1 MAINQFT
8 RYGFA
13 AANSAGS
20 AISGSAF
27 TMHELKADS
36 GIQFSSN
43 VPASAHIES
52 IEFELTSIADG
63 DQLTIFL
70 CRDSAGDVPLTPQHT
85 EGATQRVTTGVATA
99 TSGGCSFTINKDFH
113 FDSTV
118 TGATQGSLY
127 VAAKCLSSAG
137 SAAPCTATAIRLN
150 WRG

>member
-1 MAINQFT
+1 MSINQFT

-13 AANSAGS
+13 AADDRS
-20 AISGSAF
+20 ISGSSF
-27 TMHELKADS
+27 TTHELTVDS
-36 GIQFSSN
+36 DIQFSSK
-43 VPASAHIES
+43 VPSSAFLGS
-52 IEFELTSIADG
+52 IEFQLTGISDG
-63 DQLTIFL
+63 DELTIFL
-70 CRDSAGDVPLTPQHT
+70 CRDSTGNVPLTSQHL
-85 EGATQRVTTGVATA
+85 EGATQRVTTGIGSA

-113 FDSTV
+113 FDDIV